1 MDIRSFNK
9 QKDFK
14 TLCSWWDDWGLF
26 KHHQDGLSENGII
39 VSKNGVDIC
48 SGFVYSTDS
57 HIAWIEFVT
66 MNKNT
71 TKKQREGVLEKLM
84 DALVDKAKSM
94 GFRLIMGLGTDE
106 QNNKSPLLAK
116 WREKNADI
124 VINNLSQYYKV
135 IN

>member
-1 MDIRSFNK
+1 MD
-9 QKDFK
+9 
-14 TLCSWWDDWGLF
+14 T
-26 KHHQDGLSENGII
+26 
-39 VSKNGVDIC
+39 
-48 SGFVYSTDS
+48 
-57 HIAWIEFVT
+57 
-66 MNKNT
+66 
-71 TKKQREGVLEKLM
+71 
-84 DALVDKAKSM
+84 LVDKAKSM